1 MWLVFLGG
9 VILFW
14 LRSAGYVINIKWETA
29 MLLFFVHPWVFSVTK
44 RINEHN
50 KKALAKPQADLDQ
63 AIDQVKQCQNTIDT
77 GNVEIT
83 NARR

>member
-1 MWLVFLGG
+1 MFLLVL
-9 VILFW
+9 
-14 LRSAGYVINIKWETA
+14 
-29 MLLFFVHPWVFSVTK
+29 HPLVSSVTK

-50 KKALAKPQADLDQ
+50 KKALAKPQADLDK
-63 AIDQVKQCQNTIDT
+63 AIDQVKQCQDTIDT